1 MCNRGCAVRGSM
13 KFPESAGVLLVSC
26 NPADTQLISDEL
38 AVCSSLPGEER
49 FRVRSVKTVSGV
61 PDQLQKG
68 SFQAIIFDLDGSKA
82 RGLADFESLL
92 TAARRI
98 PILVLCDAGT
108 NQLARQAVGRGAK
121 DYILKSLLEIRVRS
135 AVAIVIQQHVAEDA
149 VHLQQQC
156 AEATLSCTGDAV
168 VICDQNGLVTYLN
181 TSAELLTG
189 WSLEEARGY
198 ASNEVCRFVDAVSRQ
213 PASNPRGPSRSRH
226 QQGPPIFN
234 GLLLRRD
241 GSETAVSNCTA
252 PIRDRDGQVTGEVL
266 VFHDTGAARL
276 KTPKLSHLAQ
286 HDVLTDLPNRLLLN
300 DRINQAISF
309 AARYHHQLAVMF
321 VDLDHF
327 KKINDTWG
335 HAVGDK
341 LLQSVSSR
349 ILACVRRSDTV
360 SRHGG
365 DEFVILLSQVEHAE
379 DAVFIARKILSSLAA
394 PYTIEQKHLYLNAS
408 IGVST
413 YPGDGQDADTLIQRA
428 DTAMYDAKK
437 FGRNNCQFFRADM
450 QARVQDWQSLE
461 GNLRLALDHSE
472 FTLHYQPKI
481 NLITTEVSG
490 VEALLRWKHPERG
503 VIQPMDFVPIA
514 EESGLIVPIGQ
525 WVLQEACRQAR
536 AWIDAG
542 LPAVRMAVNVSAVEF
557 MSRDFLTGVRAA
569 LSASGIEPRNLEL
582 ELTETVLMQDA
593 DGALATLK
601 ALKSIGVQL
610 AVDDF
615 GTGYS
620 SFSYLRKFP
629 LDSLK
634 VDRSFISE
642 ISPESGN
649 AAILSAMINIGKSLG
664 HRVVAEGVETR
675 SQLDFLQHSGCTEG
689 QGYFFCYP
697 VIAEKFAEF
706 LESGV
711 TQTAVH

>member
-1 MCNRGCAVRGSM
+1 M
-13 KFPESAGVLLVSC
+13 KSVESAGILLVAC
-26 NPADTQLISDEL
+26 NPADAQLIHAALTVPGPDRFVVH
-38 AVCSSLPGEER
+38 AVNDVSAALPY
-49 FRVRSVKTVSGV
+49 
-61 PDQLQKG
+61 LQQ
-68 SFQAIIFDLDGSKA
+68 SFIQAIIFDLQGSQA
-82 RGLADFESLL
+82 IGLTDFQSLL

-98 PILVLCDAGT
+98 PILVLCGDAT
-108 NQLARQAVGRGAK
+108 EPLARQAIEHGAK
-121 DYILKSLLEIRVRS
+121 DYILKNHLEIRVRR
-135 AVAIVIQQHVAEDA
+135 AVRTVIQQQVAEESA
-149 VHLQQQC
+149 HQQQQF
-156 AEATLSCTGDAV
+156 AEAMLTCTGDAV
-168 VICDQNGLVTYLN
+168 LVCDNHGLVSHLN
-181 TSAELLTG
+181 ASAELLSG
-189 WSLEEARGY
+189 WSLEEARGHPCR
-198 ASNEVCRFVDAVSRQ
+198 EVFRIVDALTRQ
-213 PASNPRGPSRSRH
+213 TTSDPRGTSPSGGRQS
-226 QQGPPIFN
+226 PPTFN

-241 GSETAVSNCTA
+241 GSETAISNCSA
-252 PIRDRDGQVTGEVL
+252 PTRDRDGETTGEVV
-266 VFHDTGAARL
+266 VFHDIGTARL
-276 KTPKLSHLAQ
+276 KTRKLSHLAQ

-300 DRINQAISF
+300 DRITQAISF
-309 AARYHHQLAVMF
+309 AARYHNQLAVMF
-321 VDLDHF
+321 VDLDYF

-365 DEFVILLSQVEHAE
+365 DEFIVLLSQVEHAE

-394 PYTIEQKHLYLNAS
+394 PYTIEQKNLYINAS

-413 YPGDGQDADTLIQRA
+413 YPGDGQDAQTLIQRA
-428 DTAMYDAKK
+428 DTAMYDAKRL
-437 FGRNNCQFFRADM
+437 GRNNCQFFKADM

-461 GNLRLALDHSE
+461 GNLRSALDHNE
-472 FTLHYQPKI
+472 FILHYQPKVD
-481 NLITTEVSG
+481 LRTAEVSG

-503 VIQPMDFVPIA
+503 VIQPMDFVPVA

-557 MSRDFLTGVRAA
+557 MSRDFLAGVRAA
-569 LSASGIEPRNLEL
+569 LSATGVEPQNLEL

-634 VDRSFISE
+634 VDRSFVSE
-642 ISPESGN
+642 ISPDSGN
-649 AAILSAMINIGKSLG
+649 AAILNAMINIGKSLG
-664 HRVVAEGVETR
+664 HRVVAEGVETQ

-689 QGYFFCYP
+689 QGYFFCHP

-711 TQTAVH
+711 TETAVH